1 MAYKAID
8 IAKKLIFL
16 AQQDEANGGE
26 CLTNLKLQKL
36 LYYQQGYHLA
46 AFGTPLFEENVESWM
61 YGPVVPVVY
70 DTYAEFGAHTL
81 PSEENTPIA
90 LSDDEE
96 ELFLQVYEAYRDFSA
111 IGLMNKTHQEKPWQ
125 EALPH
130 DKGTVISQD
139 SMKAFSRHNYNKTKL
154 WCFVLQVITMCFL
167 AIAKK
172 TLLKLFLLSTALV
185 IFILM
190 DN

>member
-16 AQQDEANGGE
+16 AQQDVANGGD

-70 DTYAEFGAHTL
+70 DTYAECGAHTL
-81 PSEENTPIA
+81 PSEENTPVV
-90 LSDDEE
+90 LTDDEE
-96 ELFLQVYEAYRDFSA
+96 GLFLQVYEAYRDFSA
-111 IGLMNKTHQEKPWQ
+111 IGLMNKMHQEKPWQ

-139 SMKAFSRHNYNKTKL
+139 SMKVFFKTQ
-154 WCFVLQVITMCFL
+154 LQ
-167 AIAKK
+167 
-172 TLLKLFLLSTALV
+172 
-185 IFILM
+185 
-190 DN
+190 

>member
-8 IAKKLIFL
+8 IARKLIFL

-70 DTYAEFGAHTL
+70 DTFSEFGAHTL
-81 PSEENTPIA
+81 PSEEKSPIT
-90 LSDDEE
+90 LKDEEE

-111 IGLMNKTHQEKPWQ
+111 IGLMNKTHQEKPWL

-130 DKGTVISQD
+130 DKGTVISLE
-139 SMKAFSRHNYNKTKL
+139 SMKTYFKTQ
-154 WCFVLQVITMCFL
+154 LQ
-167 AIAKK
+167 
-172 TLLKLFLLSTALV
+172 
-185 IFILM
+185 
-190 DN
+190 